1 MLRVK
6 YIAPPVRGRVIGE
19 QTNAALYHK
28 RTQLKF
34 VPKQI
39 YDSTIPLDVYT
50 CWHTRDLPPLMQAN
64 FEKLIAEN
72 PELKFHLCDEDEC
85 RDFIKRYFKPDV
97 LWAYDSLVPCS
108 YKSDLWRY
116 CVLFINGGIYMD
128 IKFRCVNN
136 FKLVSLTEREHFI
149 RDLESSGGG
158 TLTGLIVSKPYNNI
172 LFSCIRQIVSHVKN
186 RFYGRDALCPT
197 GPNLLGAFFSEVQ
210 KRQMEMYFADAT
222 INGERKLYIGY
233 NDGAIDRAILQMY
246 DEYRAEQALYQ
257 KKAYYADLWH
267 KGAIYK

>member
-6 YIAPPVRGRVIGE
+6 YNAQPLRDRGVGE
-19 QTNAALYHK
+19 QTNTGLYHK
-28 RTQLKF
+28 RTQLNF

-39 YDSTIPLDVYT
+39 YNSVIPLDVYT
-50 CWHTRDLPPLMQAN
+50 CWHTRDLPPLMHAN
-64 FEKLIAEN
+64 FEKLISEN
-72 PELKFHLCDEDEC
+72 PEMKFHLYNEDEC
-85 RDFIKRYFKPDV
+85 RDFIRRYFKPDV
-97 LWAYDSLVPCS
+97 LSAYDSLVPCS

-128 IKFRCVNN
+128 IKFKCVNN
-136 FKLVSLTEREHFI
+136 FKLIALTEGEHFV

-158 TLTGLIVSKPYNNI
+158 TLTGLIVSKPYNKI
-172 LFSCIRQIVSHVKN
+172 LFSCIRQIVNHVKN

-197 GPNLLGAFFSEVQ
+197 GPNLLGVYFSEMQ
-210 KRQMEMYFADAT
+210 KRKMEMYFADAT
-222 INGERKLYIGY
+222 ISGERKLYVGY
-233 NDGAIDRAILQMY
+233 NDGTIDRAILQMY

-267 KGAIYK
+267 KGNIYK